1 MALSPSTATGPGPA
15 PEQATAP
22 VVAAPLLHPLD
33 AELPVALTGSAHGWF
48 TRYRRYPVF
57 SAPWVRGRLLVFSL
71 VLLVALLMTVTPLV
85 VGQPLAEAP
94 LGALAQLAVQL
105 FAPLIIGPLMG
116 LWVRRQAWPEARE
129 RNALAAAVAAAV
141 LAMLVFHQFGSEPLK
156 QAIAEATGAV
166 DESGKRKRVAV
177 SIGVSMSTPPAP
189 LASAPRMAGGAEESA
204 PLSAMT
210 RFSNG
215 VTSALFS
222 FWMAGGVALW
232 GWRRER
238 QGLAA
243 LAREQEL
250 ERAQAQR
257 REAEL
262 RLSVL
267 AAQVEPH
274 FLFNTLAGVRSAIA
288 TDPARASEMI
298 DHLVDYL
305 RAAIPRL
312 RSSGD
317 SDATLGAQ
325 LDIVR
330 AYLGL
335 MSARMPRLSWAVQAD
350 DELLALRCPPLMLIS
365 LAENAVKHGAEPKVG
380 PVRVE
385 VVAQRRSDGGLEVTV
400 ADDGAG
406 FGASGGGSGL
416 GLSNIRER
424 LRQIHGDTAALGLK
438 ALPDGGVAAT
448 LSLPPE

>member
-1 MALSPSTATGPGPA
+1 MNPVSSVVPA
-15 PEQATAP
+15 SLPPPQ
-22 VVAAPLLHPLD
+22 PLLHPLD
-33 AELPVALTGSAHGWF
+33 QALPMALAGSGHSWF

-57 SAPWVRGRLLVFSL
+57 SAPWVRGRTAAFAAVLVVSLLITAAP
-71 VLLVALLMTVTPLV
+71 LVA
-85 VGQPLAEAP
+85 GEPLAELP
-94 LGALAQLAVQL
+94 MGALLQLTVQL
-105 FAPLIIGPLMG
+105 FAPLFAGPLLG
-116 LWVRRQAWPEARE
+116 LWVRRQGWPERQE
-129 RNALAAAVAAAV
+129 RNALIAAMVVVVLAV
-141 LAMLVFHQFGSEPLK
+141 LAFHQFGGEPLK

-166 DESGKRKRVAV
+166 DESGKRKRMAIQ
-177 SIGVSMSTPPAP
+177 IGVTVSGPDSAASSPPAP
-189 LASAPRMAGGAEESA
+189 MHSGESLAP
-204 PLSAMT
+204 MT

-238 QGLAA
+238 SGLAA

-262 RLSVL
+262 KLSVL

-298 DHLVDYL
+298 DRLVDYL

-312 RSSGD
+312 RSSGG
-317 SDATLGAQ
+317 SEATLGGQ
-325 LDIVR
+325 IDIVR

-335 MSARMPRLSWAVQAD
+335 MSARMPRLSWAVDVDAS
-350 DELLALRCPPLMLIS
+350 LLPLRCPPLMLIS
-365 LAENAVKHGAEPKVG
+365 LAENAVKHGVEPKVG
-380 PVRVE
+380 PVSVQLR
-385 VVAQRRSDGGLEVTV
+385 AWRRADGGLSVTV

-406 FGASGGGSGL
+406 FGASTGGSGL
-416 GLSNIRER
+416 GLTNIRER
-424 LRQIHGDTAALGLK
+424 LRQMFGEAAALTLK
-438 ALPDGGVAAT
+438 ARPEGGVAAT
-448 LSLPPE
+448 LSLPPESLPSP

>member
-1 MALSPSTATGPGPA
+1 M
-15 PEQATAP
+15 
-22 VVAAPLLHPLD
+22 HPLD

-57 SAPWVRGRLLVFSL
+57 SAPWVRGRIGVFAL
-71 VLLVALLMTVTPLV
+71 VLLVALLLTASPLV
-85 VGQPLAEAP
+85 ARQPLAEAP

-105 FAPLIIGPLMG
+105 FAPLLIGPLLG
-116 LWVRRQAWPEARE
+116 LWVRRQGWPETLE
-129 RNALAAAVAAAV
+129 RNALAAAVATAV
-141 LAMLVFHQFGSEPLK
+141 LALLAFHQFGSEPLK

-177 SIGVSMSTPPAP
+177 SIGISMSAPPVLP
-189 LASAPRMAGGAEESA
+189 ASAPGTAGRAEEDI

-317 SDATLGAQ
+317 TDATLGAQ
-325 LDIVR
+325 LEIVR

-350 DELLALRCPPLMLIS
+350 DDLLALRCPPLMLIS

-380 PVRVE
+380 PVRVQ
-385 VVAQRRSDGGLEVTV
+385 VIAQRRSDGGLEVTV

-406 FGASGGGSGL
+406 FGASVGGSGL

-424 LRQIHGDTAALGLK
+424 LRQIHGDAAALVLK

>member
-1 MALSPSTATGPGPA
+1 MSTTSSLPS
-15 PEQATAP
+15 
-22 VVAAPLLHPLD
+22 VVAAPAAAPAAALLLHPLHQ
-33 AELPVALTGSAHGWF
+33 ALPMALAGSGHSWF

-57 SAPWVRGRLLVFSL
+57 SAPWVRGRSAVFSTLLALAL
-71 VLLVALLMTVTPLV
+71 VLTALPLVA
-85 VGQPLAEAP
+85 GEPLAELP
-94 LGALAQLAVQL
+94 MGALVQLTVQL
-105 FAPLIIGPLMG
+105 FAPLLAGPLLG
-116 LWVRRQAWPEARE
+116 LWVRRQGWPERQE
-129 RNALAAAVAAAV
+129 RNALMAAMAAVVLAV
-141 LAMLVFHQFGSEPLK
+141 LAFHQFGGEPLK

-166 DESGKRKRVAV
+166 DETGQRKRMALQ
-177 SIGVSMSTPPAP
+177 IGVTVSGPE
-189 LASAPRMAGGAEESA
+189 GGAAATSQASPPPRRHSGESLA
-204 PLSAMT
+204 PMT

-238 QGLAA
+238 SGLAA

-250 ERAQAQR
+250 ERAQAQH

-298 DHLVDYL
+298 DRLVDYL

-312 RSSGD
+312 RSSGG
-317 SDATLGAQ
+317 SEATLGGQ
-325 LDIVR
+325 IDIVR

-335 MSARMPRLSWAVQAD
+335 MAARMPRLAWSVDAD
-350 DELLALRCPPLMLIS
+350 AALLGLPCPPLMLIS
-365 LAENAVKHGAEPKVG
+365 LAENAVKHGVEPKVG
-380 PVRVE
+380 PARVQLR
-385 VVAQRRSDGGLEVTV
+385 AQRRADGGLEVTV

-406 FGASGGGSGL
+406 FGAT
-416 GLSNIRER
+416 R
-424 LRQIHGDTAALGLK
+424 LRCQHRGQRPGPDEHPRTAA
-438 ALPDGGVAAT
+438 PDVR
-448 LSLPPE
+448 